1 MSQPILIQ
9 FVSKEQVAG
18 MRLRRCWWPGR
29 GSGGGYKLQGAHIAR
44 TRGPYDTSTPQA
56 GRCFEISD
64 QRPENIE
71 ADMGGLQSLLL
82 AILGRCTHGNQ
93 LEGTSLLSKV

>member
-1 MSQPILIQ
+1 MERWKAVRFDQRDQ
-9 FVSKEQVAG
+9 
-18 MRLRRCWWPGR
+18 
-29 GSGGGYKLQGAHIAR
+29 
-44 TRGPYDTSTPQA
+44 
-56 GRCFEISD
+56 ISD

-93 LEGTSLLSKV
+93 LEGTSLLFKM